1 MKQLSSGNKIVTIL
15 LLNAV
20 MHTNKSD

>member
-1 MKQLSSGNKIVTIL
+1 MQQLSSGNKIVTIL